1 MTSTLR
7 PTDQAALDQQ
17 SPRDKRSFWRD
28 NALSIASFGAFLVFV
43 IAMTLTGWH
52 QFNADQLAHHG
63 PTVSLG
69 GYLGTGHF
77 FEALFENWESEFL
90 QMGAYVVLTAYPHPA
105 RLGRVEEGRRARRRR
120 RRPPCRR
127 PAQERAVAGAQG
139 RHLARALREL
149 AGDRV
154 HRPVPRVDARA
165 RARRRGG
172 VQRRASC
179 SHGEHAVST
188 WAYFDERAVL
198 VRVVPE
204 LAERVPGRRSRS
216 SCCRSSSASGAR
228 PSRSRWRLPIIR
240 RAPEAERSVRMR

>member
-1 MTSTLR
+1 VTSTLR

-90 QMGAYVVLTAYPHPA
+90 QMGAYVVLTAYLIQRGSAESKKVDEHDDVDDDPRAADLRKNVPWPVRKGGIWLVLYENSLA
-105 RLGRVEEGRRARRRR
+105 IAFIVLFLGSMLGHVLG
-120 RRPPCRR
+120 
-127 PAQERAVAGAQG
+127 GA
-139 RHLARALREL
+139 AAYNDEL
-149 AGDRV
+149 V
-154 HRPVPRVDARA
+154 
-165 RARRRGG
+165 
-172 VQRRASC
+172 

-188 WAYFDERAVL
+188 WGYFTSAQFWFESFQNWQSEFLAVFSI
-198 VRVVPE
+198 VV
-204 LAERVPGRRSRS
+204 LSIFLRQRGS
-216 SCCRSSSASGAR
+216 SESKPVA
-228 PSRSRWRLPIIR
+228 
-240 RAPEAERSVRMR
+240 APHHQTGT